1 MRHVFAALI
10 RFYQRFISPALGSH
24 CRFEPSCSHYTLQAI
39 LRHGSI
45 KGSLLGAWRILRC
58 NPLTKVGQI
67 DPVPPP
73 GKWRPTNEVPKNQV
87 EGRADEG
94 ARAGNAKSSEA
105 AATGSNRE

>member
-58 NPLTKVGQI
+58 NPLTKGGQI

-73 GKWRPTNEVPKNQV
+73 GKWRPANELDQCADAVP
-87 EGRADEG
+87 
-94 ARAGNAKSSEA
+94 RAGNAKSPEA
-105 AATGSNRE
+105 AETRTD